1 MPTPI
6 VIPVLGAD
14 ELPVM
19 ISSWL
24 VDPGESVETGDR
36 LVELL
41 VAGVTFDVAATAAG
55 VLQAVERDVN
65 SQVAPGEIIGWIA
78 EPPETEQND
87 DLE

>member
-6 VIPVLGAD
+6 VIPELGTD
-14 ELPVM
+14 DLPVT
-19 ISSWL
+19 ISSWF
-24 VDPGESVETGDR
+24 VVPGEAVEVGDR

-41 VAGVTFDVAATAAG
+41 VAGVTFDVAAQESG

-65 SQVAPGEIIGWIA
+65 ATVSSGEIVGWIA
-78 EPPETEQND
+78 AETEQNG

>member
-6 VIPVLGAD
+6 VIPELGAD

-24 VDPGESVETGDR
+24 VDPGEAVESGDR

-41 VAGVTFDVAATAAG
+41 VAGVTFDVAAPAAG

-65 SQVAPGEIIGWIA
+65 SQVAPGEIVGWIA
-78 EPPETEQND
+78 ELPEEEQNN